1 MNDNC
6 IQPEEQ
12 MLSFGMKCL
21 DVIKI
26 WSLVIIEKLE
36 FLVLLKS

>member
-12 MLSFGMKCL
+12 MLIFGMKRL